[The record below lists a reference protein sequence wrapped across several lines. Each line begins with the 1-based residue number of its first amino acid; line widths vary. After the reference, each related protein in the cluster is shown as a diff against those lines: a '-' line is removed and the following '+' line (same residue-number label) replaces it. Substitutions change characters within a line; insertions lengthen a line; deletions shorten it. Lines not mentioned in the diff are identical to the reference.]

1 MHENKR
7 PSSHYLLTKIF
18 MVLAVVIPLVSLGI
32 TLINY
37 RNNVQ
42 VKLDGFRQMLQTL
55 DATYLY
61 KLVHENERQLEVLG
75 NTLDREALV
84 RGGSAISSSWR
95 AAHRIKMDEH
105 FIYFYHLGSGRL
117 ESYPHWVPPLGFEP
131 EQRPWYELLKEEGKQ
146 QGWVG
151 PYTQYGSERRVLTL
165 VRRIDASN
173 GHPLGVLM
181 ADLPLDGVQQSLER
195 ALGSQVGSL
204 YLTDTGR
211 NRMIAA
217 VHPEWLRG
225 LTGDEIDCEETLSW
239 LYHGVALTHRLSYVG
254 WELGIYLPPHLFRQ
268 VLMEVL
274 ALVLL
279 PALLLLLVVGL
290 GLRSLLR
297 IFQLEI
303 GMVQERLCTLGERR
317 GEHAH
322 RDNWFVGKSLGTLE
336 ELEISYQEHKQAL
349 RIDALTGIFNRR
361 AFDED
366 RFKLAQHNEPF
377 SMVLIDVDHFK
388 QINDN
393 FGHQFG
399 DMVLRRI
406 GGVLERNLGFTHV
419 YRIGGDEFA
428 ALLLSER
435 SKIEEQ
441 LAQLQRETRAQR
453 WREGECRVS
462 LSMGVAMNGLGNC
475 QQFERAD
482 EALYRSKAAG
492 RNCWH
497 FAE

>member
-1 MHENKR
+1 MHEKKR
-7 PSSHYLLTKIF
+7 PSLHYLLTKIF
-18 MVLAVVIPLVSLGI
+18 MVLAVVIPLVSLGM

-75 NTLDREALV
+75 NSLDKELLAS
-84 RGGSAISSSWR
+84 GGSAITSSWR

-105 FIYFYHLGSGRL
+105 FLYFYHLGSGRL
-117 ESYPHWVPPLGFEP
+117 ESYPQWVPPLGFEP
-131 EQRPWYELLKEEGKQ
+131 EQRPWFGLLEDEGKQ

-151 PYTQYGSERRVLTL
+151 PYTQYGTDRRVLTL
-165 VRRIDASN
+165 VRRIDAPD
-173 GHPLGVLM
+173 GHPIGLLM

-204 YLTDTGR
+204 YLTDTRR

-217 VHPEWLRG
+217 VHPEWLQN
-225 LTGDEIDCEETLSW
+225 LTGQEIDCEETLSW
-239 LYHGVALTHRLSYVG
+239 LYHGVALTHRLPYVD

-268 VLMEVL
+268 VLIEVL

-290 GLRSLLR
+290 RLRSLLR
-297 IFQLEI
+297 IFKMEI
-303 GMVQERLCTLGERR
+303 GLVQERLCSLGERR

-322 RDNWFVGKSLGTLE
+322 RENWFVSKSLGTLE
-336 ELEISYQEHKQAL
+336 QLEISYQEHKRAL

-366 RFKLAQHNEPF
+366 RFKLAKRNEPF
-377 SMVLIDVDHFK
+377 TMVLIDVDHFK
-388 QINDN
+388 QINDS

-406 GGVLERNLGFTHV
+406 GDALERKLGFPHV

-428 ALLLSER
+428 ALLLSGR
-435 SKIEEQ
+435 QQIEEQ
-441 LAQLQRETRAQR
+441 LAKLQQEIQAQR

-462 LSMGVAMNGLGNC
+462 LSMGVAMNGLGDS

-492 RNCWH
+492 RDCWH